1 MSALSVRVE
10 RRPLSHLRAMASSG
24 DAPLV
29 SQAIVTTASQPGNST
44 AMVVRPPKLSKELC
58 LLVLLLCALPSH
70 RSASDAL
77 MVLGGSSTLSL
88 EDLGAK
94 PRRAFEITDEE
105 SLRAIM
111 VRTPPQGNHHL
122 PCRACGGRPSS
133 HLSYYSF
140 LLSLFL
146 STASRRKPHIVKFS
160 GDYALRARLPVGS
173 AQPATSVA
181 GPSFVGRSGHNQLQ
195 HSRRHTSAHCRPE
208 AARASNQAAAA
219 PAAPDR
225 AAVDRAAATLAQQNV
240 VAALVNPRACH
251 GDGNRNAI
259 SDVR

>member
-1 MSALSVRVE
+1 
-10 RRPLSHLRAMASSG
+10 MASSG

-111 VRTPPQGNHHL
+111 VQTLPQSIIYLAAPVVVNPLLTFPIL
-122 PCRACGGRPSS
+122 P
-133 HLSYYSF
+133 F
-140 LLSLFL
+140 FSLFL
-146 STASRRKPHIVKFS
+146 STASRRKPHIVKFY

-173 AQPATSVA
+173 AQPHRT
-181 GPSFVGRSGHNQLQ
+181 L
-195 HSRRHTSAHCRPE
+195 
-208 AARASNQAAAA
+208 
-219 PAAPDR
+219 
-225 AAVDRAAATLAQQNV
+225 VDERWV
-240 VAALVNPRACH
+240 VSCC
-251 GDGNRNAI
+251 
-259 SDVR
+259 

>member
-10 RRPLSHLRAMASSG
+10 HRPLSHLRAMASSG

-88 EDLGAK
+88 EELRAK
-94 PRRAFEITDEE
+94 PRIAFEITDEE

-122 PCRACGGRPSS
+122 PCRAVVVNP
-133 HLSYYSF
+133 
-140 LLSLFL
+140 LLTFPILPFFSLFL
-146 STASRRKPHIVKFS
+146 STASRRKPHIVKFY